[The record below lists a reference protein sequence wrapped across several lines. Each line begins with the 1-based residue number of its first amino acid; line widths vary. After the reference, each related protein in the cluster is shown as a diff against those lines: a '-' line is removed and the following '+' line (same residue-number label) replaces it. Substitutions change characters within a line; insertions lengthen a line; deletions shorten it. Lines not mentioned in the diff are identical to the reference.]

1 MMTVVLLGLRGPQKR
16 HRRSAKRLAPRSDS
30 VLTRFASPRG
40 ENYRPGPGRPRRL
53 LPTRF
58 ALLWL
63 LLSAALPVPAQ
74 ETFRFSVFGLFH
86 PTELL
91 VRPAAE
97 GALLL
102 QAGPETVAIEGA
114 RHVRLRL
121 DRGDVECDIGSRI
134 IHAPSVSV
142 TGRGAP
148 ADFRLEV
155 PGKIGRRFRGTLD
168 VSADGSS
175 LIAAVRMHL
184 GTATASIVAAESA
197 PGASLDA
204 LRVQAVATRSY
215 LLAAKGRHGGFNF
228 CDTTHCQYLRAPPP
242 PEHPAWRAVAST
254 RDLVLMHDGAVVPV
268 LYSRSCGGR
277 THSLEEVGLAWQGYP
292 YFSVVCG
299 PCLRSPEKW
308 ERLLALSDT
317 RLLLDRSGSEAA
329 RLQMTRRLGWN
340 AVPSNRYHVRR
351 QGDLIQLR
359 GRGIGH
365 GVGLCQRGA
374 RAMAVEGTGF
384 QQILQHYLPDT
395 ILSSARAG
403 RRE

>member
-1 MMTVVLLGLRGPQKR
+1 MTVVLLGLRGLEKR
-16 HRRSAKRLAPRSDS
+16 
-30 VLTRFASPRG
+30 PRG
-40 ENYRPGPGRPRRL
+40 SACLRARRRTTARTAMLGPGRPRRL
-53 LPTRF
+53 LQTRF

-63 LLSAALPVPAQ
+63 LIAAALPVPAQ

-86 PTELL
+86 PTELV
-91 VRPAAE
+91 VRLAAE

-102 QAGPETVAIEGA
+102 QARQETVVLEGA
-114 RHVRLRL
+114 RHARLRL
-121 DRGDVECDIGSRI
+121 DREDVECDIEGRI
-134 IHAPSVSV
+134 IRAPSVSV

-148 ADFRLEV
+148 AEFRLEV

-175 LIAAVRMHL
+175 LIAAVRMNR
-184 GTATASIVAAESA
+184 GTATASIVAAESP
-197 PGASLDA
+197 PGAPLDA
-204 LRVQAVATRSY
+204 LCAQAVATRSY
-215 LLAAKGRHGGFNF
+215 LLAAKGRHGGFEF

-242 PEHPAWRAVAST
+242 PEHLAWRAVAST
-254 RDLVLMHDGAVVPV
+254 RDLVLVHDGTIVPV

-308 ERLLALSDT
+308 ERLLSLSDT
-317 RLLLDRSGSEAA
+317 RLLLARSGSEAA
-329 RLQMTRRLGWN
+329 RLQTTRRLGWS
-340 AVPSNRYHVRR
+340 AVPSNRYRVRR

-359 GRGIGH
+359 GRGMGH
-365 GVGLCQRGA
+365 GLGLCQRGTL
-374 RAMAVEGTGF
+374 AMAAEGAGF

-395 ILSSARAG
+395 ILSSARTG